1 MEINAELERR
11 GWLQEGHPESADR
24 VPAIIHA
31 LERARLTPSVRIPT
45 KPCLSKMTV
54 QLTGTLGAG
63 AGFGYHGDNGL
74 HQCHRCGRG
83 EGA

>member
-45 KPCLSKMTV
+45 KPCLAS
-54 QLTGTLGAG
+54 
-63 AGFGYHGDNGL
+63 
-74 HQCHRCGRG
+74 
-83 EGA
+83 